1 MKVFKKGT
9 SQKNSIF
16 FSIALAGTLLSSPL
30 AAHATVIDWTNQNL
44 NQIDAYNTATGTN
57 SVVDAK
63 AYTPDSLIFT
73 GNGNIIYG
81 SNVTTA
87 IGTVPPGYNLMLYN
101 TATKTNSVLASGA
114 SLGGSTAL
122 RDLAL
127 TPGGNSV
134 LVSSYSGGEVYKVN
148 ISTGAVSTFT
158 TTSGHPQGLVFTSGN
173 LFLNLGAGIEQLNPT
188 TGSPIISNNSITGLD
203 GLTYDPTTGM
213 LYATSSVTGSNA
225 NNTIVQI
232 NPKTLSET
240 LLTVAGSGISS
251 SLNLDGIEA
260 TANGNLIIANYSAS
274 GGGQMLEYYTK
285 TNTASLLESAAG
297 IDDVAPLVGGGSLAN
312 TPEPTTFALFGTG
325 ILVMMMMA
333 ARSRRKAESC

>member
-1 MKVFKKGT
+1 
-9 SQKNSIF
+9 
-16 FSIALAGTLLSSPL
+16 
-30 AAHATVIDWTNQNL
+30 
-44 NQIDAYNTATGTN
+44 
-57 SVVDAK
+57 
-63 AYTPDSLIFT
+63 
-73 GNGNIIYG
+73 
-81 SNVTTA
+81 
-87 IGTVPPGYNLMLYN
+87 MLYN

-114 SLGGSTAL
+114 SLGGSTSL

-127 TPGGNSV
+127 TPSGNSV